1 MAMNLSLQNTKTST
15 YHIYLRGECLFKD
28 LDDYEFNLI
37 WGRIYQSY
45 FKDELTYEEIVLND
59 KEITED
65 ASY

>member
-1 MAMNLSLQNTKTST
+1 MKNNT

-28 LDDYEFNLI
+28 LDDYEFKLI

-45 FKDELTYEEIVLND
+45 FKDELTYEVIEWSSDIL
-59 KEITED
+59 TD

>member
-1 MAMNLSLQNTKTST
+1 MNSSLQNQRIST

-28 LDDYEFNLI
+28 LNDDEFKLI

-45 FKDELTYEEIVLND
+45 FREELTYEEIEYNTD
-59 KEITED
+59 MTED

>member
-1 MAMNLSLQNTKTST
+1 MAMNLSLQKTST

-28 LDDYEFNLI
+28 LNDYEFKLI

-45 FKDELTYEEIVLND
+45 FRDELTYTKVELDND
-59 KEITED
+59 IAED

>member
-1 MAMNLSLQNTKTST
+1 MNSLSQNTKTST

-28 LDDYEFNLI
+28 LDEYEFKLI

-45 FKDELTYEEIVLND
+45 FREELSYEEFQQENM
-59 KEITED
+59 TD

>member
-1 MAMNLSLQNTKTST
+1 MNLSLQNTKTNT

-28 LDDYEFNLI
+28 LDEYEFNII

-45 FKDELTYEEIVLND
+45 FKEELTYEVIEWSSDI
-59 KEITED
+59 ITD

>member
-1 MAMNLSLQNTKTST
+1 MAMNLSLQNTTST

-45 FKDELTYEEIVLND
+45 FRDELTYEKIDLDND
-59 KEITED
+59 IEED

>member
-1 MAMNLSLQNTKTST
+1 MNLLSKSMKSNT

-37 WGRIYQSY
+37 WGRIYKSY
-45 FKDELTYEEIVLND
+45 FKDELTYEIIEWSSDIL
-59 KEITED
+59 TD

>member
-1 MAMNLSLQNTKTST
+1 MAMNSLSQKVST

-28 LDDYEFNLI
+28 LDDYEFKLI

-45 FKDELTYEEIVLND
+45 FKDELTYEQIELDNG
-59 KEITED
+59 ITED

>member
-1 MAMNLSLQNTKTST
+1 MAMNSSLQNQRIST

-28 LDDYEFNLI
+28 LNDYEFNLI

-45 FKDELTYEEIVLND
+45 FKEELTYEVIEWSSDI
-59 KEITED
+59 ITD